1 MVKRCEKLDSIV
13 EGLCCDVLSLVR
25 IKKKISSLK
34 DPNDVIYVGNELWK
48 NIFEKGLKRTPEVIS
63 FLRDMIYKANEKTRK
78 LSTRDYLTGL
88 LNRRFLDSELKKQ
101 LASTYRNS
109 HNFFSVIMFDI
120 DNFKFFNDVYGHN
133 AGDVVLKALGGI
145 VSKSVRGSDVA
156 FRYGGEEFLVLLPN
170 TSKTDALDVAYR
182 LNRQVANTKV
192 TFVDERGMEHKKPV
206 SVSVGVVEINQES
219 PIWLLY
225 RVGGKQLVVNYV
237 NNGSDFDKILDYFR
251 RYFVSH
257 FSVRG
262 AKLTKKDIKKDV
274 KKMGDFVKS
283 YIAKNNLDVHDVSV
297 AKCARCWIVEGVDNL
312 VYYVKKHGKNG
323 VAYINGDGAKI
334 LERSK

>member
-1 MVKRCEKLDSIV
+1 MMKRCEKLDSIV

-34 DPNDVIYVGNELWK
+34 DPNDIIYVGNELWK

-63 FLRDMIYKANEKTRK
+63 FLRDIIYKANEKTRK

-88 LNRRFLDSELKKQ
+88 FNRRSLDSELKKQ

-109 HNFFSVIMFDI
+109 YSFFSVIMLDI

-133 AGDVVLKALGGI
+133 AGDVVLKTLSGV
-145 VSKSVRGSDVA
+145 VSKSIRGSDVA

-170 TSKTDALDVAYR
+170 TSKADALDVACR
-182 LNRQVANTKV
+182 LNSRVAKTKV
-192 TFVDERGMEHKKPV
+192 TFADERGMEHKKPV

-225 RVGGKQLVVNYV
+225 RIGGKQLVVNYV
-237 NNGSDFDKILDYFR
+237 NNGSDFNEILGYFK

-262 AKLTKKDIKKDV
+262 EKLTKKDIKKDI
-274 KKMGDFVKS
+274 KELGDFVKS
-283 YIAKNNLDVHDVSV
+283 YIAKNNLDVHDISV
-297 AKCARCWIVEGVDNL
+297 ANCARCWIVEELDSL
-312 VYYVKKHGKNG
+312 IYYVKEHGKNG
-323 VAYINGDGAKI
+323 VAYVNGDGVKI
-334 LERSK
+334 VERSK